1 MLAGRRFGGSNPFG
15 IELFVLVSDPRFK
28 NLGLIDQTPLALCW
42 RQRNT
47 PHDDRGCV
55 PPDQA
60 QGPRGLLLALT
71 RCFLVQHLRRSNG
84 ATQTSSSD
92 TRLLHRIARW
102 SFLRCRVGS
111 SNSHFA
117 ELIRFYGL
125 QISVTPILESVPRSG
140 KRNQQ
145 HSFAELTYLEGFS
158 VEDLLCLR
166 HPDSRIWVTRL
177 RDLLATAHAS
187 GTRLL
192 LGNEFDN
199 LGFAAYWLVTLSL
212 LNQRLF
218 QATKLTLRPWP
229 L

>member
-1 MLAGRRFGGSNPFG
+1 MFLSRTSCAFGTQIQES
-15 IELFVLVSDPRFK
+15 
-28 NLGLIDQTPLALCW
+28 GLPACAIYS
-42 RQRNT
+42 
-47 PHDDRGCV
+47 
-55 PPDQA
+55 
-60 QGPRGLLLALT
+60 LL
-71 RCFLVQHLRRSNG
+71 RYIPKSR
-84 ATQTSSSD
+84 
-92 TRLLHRIARW
+92 
-102 SFLRCRVGS
+102 
-111 SNSHFA
+111 
-117 ELIRFYGL
+117 
-125 QISVTPILESVPRSG
+125 VTPILESVPRSG

-166 HPDSRIWVTRL
+166 HPDSRIWVIRL

-199 LGFAAYWLVTLSL
+199 LGFAAYWLITLSL

-218 QATKLTLRPWP
+218 QATKLTFRPWP

>member
-111 SNSHFA
+111 SNSPGNYVLRAFPAGRANRYYRVPVAPPLPCPVRGHA
-117 ELIRFYGL
+117 PHRE
-125 QISVTPILESVPRSG
+125 PES
-140 KRNQQ
+140 
-145 HSFAELTYLEGFS
+145 
-158 VEDLLCLR
+158 
-166 HPDSRIWVTRL
+166 W
-177 RDLLATAHAS
+177 
-187 GTRLL
+187 
-192 LGNEFDN
+192 
-199 LGFAAYWLVTLSL
+199 
-212 LNQRLF
+212 
-218 QATKLTLRPWP
+218 
-229 L
+229 